1 MAKGMEVKY
10 RSSCGRYEVNL
21 EASDQQALFAALASF
36 QEIFEDDTNV
46 SIDGVPVDPK
56 DIKFRVRTVAGNE
69 FYEKV
74 YTGNDPKLRGYKMEY
89 GSQKE
94 NKGSLFPKKKDK
106 DDQWYKNNGWHKWE
120 GNKDSGQSGG
130 DSTPP
135 ASDSG
140 KKKAPF

>member
-89 GSQKE
+89 G
-94 NKGSLFPKKKDK
+94 
-106 DDQWYKNNGWHKWE
+106 
-120 GNKDSGQSGG
+120 
-130 DSTPP
+130 
-135 ASDSG
+135 
-140 KKKAPF
+140 